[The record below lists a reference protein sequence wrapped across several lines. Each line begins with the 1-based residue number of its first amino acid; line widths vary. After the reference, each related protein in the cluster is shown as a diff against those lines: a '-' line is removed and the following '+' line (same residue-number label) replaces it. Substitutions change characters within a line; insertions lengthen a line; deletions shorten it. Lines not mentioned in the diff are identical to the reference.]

1 MPKTIAFFPEAAYGP
16 ALNSVGIAQAVERR
30 GHRAVF
36 LSDPGFVD
44 VYRGYGFDA
53 HPVHLSEPQPPEIA
67 ARFWEDFINGHL
79 ANFAKSPYDQVDNY
93 VRDCWSAIVDSAI
106 YAQAD
111 LPGVLSSVRPDVI
124 CVDNVIL
131 FPATKQHGVPWVR
144 IVSCSENEIEDPIVP
159 PHLSGCGQDD
169 LACHARFREH
179 FNATI
184 RDVHE
189 RFNAFLAAHGER
201 PYPIGQFF
209 ETSPFLNI
217 LLYPRAVRFR
227 RQHALPPERF
237 QYLEGC
243 VRREKPY
250 EVPAFPVGAEWP
262 LVYLSFG
269 SLGSGDLAL
278 MQRLIEA
285 LGRFPCRALV
295 NVGANIDRYD
305 PLPPN
310 VQVAGWF
317 PQPSVIPQVDAVV
330 HHGGNNS
337 FTECLYFG
345 KPAVVIP
352 FAWDGHDN
360 ATRAEETG
368 FGFRL
373 ERATWTEAMLHD
385 RLRRCL
391 EDREMHARL
400 AANSAFMKSQ
410 DGPAHAAALLE
421 RLL

>member
-1 MPKTIAFFPEAAYGP
+1 
-16 ALNSVGIAQAVERR
+16 
-30 GHRAVF
+30 
-36 LSDPGFVD
+36 
-44 VYRGYGFDA
+44 
-53 HPVHLSEPQPPEIA
+53 
-67 ARFWEDFINGHL
+67 
-79 ANFAKSPYDQVDNY
+79 
-93 VRDCWSAIVDSAI
+93 
-106 YAQAD
+106 
-111 LPGVLSSVRPDVI
+111 
-124 CVDNVIL
+124 
-131 FPATKQHGVPWVR
+131 
-144 IVSCSENEIEDPIVP
+144 
-159 PHLSGCGQDD
+159 
-169 LACHARFREH
+169 
-179 FNATI
+179 
-184 RDVHE
+184 
-189 RFNAFLAAHGER
+189 
-201 PYPIGQFF
+201 
-209 ETSPFLNI
+209 
-217 LLYPRAVRFR
+217 
-227 RQHALPPERF
+227 
-237 QYLEGC
+237 